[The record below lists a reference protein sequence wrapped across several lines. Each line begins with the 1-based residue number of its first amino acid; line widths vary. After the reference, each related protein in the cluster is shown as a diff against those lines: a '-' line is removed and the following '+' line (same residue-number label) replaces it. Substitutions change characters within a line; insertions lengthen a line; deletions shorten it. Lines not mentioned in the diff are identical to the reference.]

1 MKTFVLEWQGATGA
15 QRFDDVVS
23 FVGED
28 ASGSFGVLAG
38 HGRLAASLQVGLAR
52 FRTADGR
59 WRHVA
64 LPGGVAYFH
73 DGRLTVSTRE
83 FFIDDDVRRVSEAL
97 REQLAAEEERL
108 RDLKDSLHRMEQAV
122 FRRLWEMEREAP
134 R

>member
-1 MKTFVLEWQGATGA
+1 MKTFTLEWQSATGS

-38 HGRLAASLQVGLAR
+38 HARMMASLQVGLAR
-52 FRTADGR
+52 FCTADGR

-64 LPGGVAYFH
+64 LPGGIARFR
-73 DGRLTVSTRE
+73 DGRLTVSTRA
-83 FFIDDDVRRVSEAL
+83 FFIDDDVRRVGAAL

-122 FRRLWEMEREAP
+122 FRRLWEMERGAP
-134 R
+134 P